1 METALYRIL
10 PVLLLAV
17 AGIGAAGC
25 TMPMPETESA
35 EYKLYESKCSLCH
48 PVYSPKLLDR
58 RTWGFVVK
66 RMEKKVKATGI
77 RELLTEEEK
86 ATILSY
92 LRKHARERGM

>member
-1 METALYRIL
+1 METVIYRIL
-10 PVLLLAV
+10 PVLFLAI

-35 EYKLYESKCSLCH
+35 EYKLYESKCNLCH
-48 PVYSPKLLDR
+48 PVYSPKLLSG

-66 RMEKKVKATGI
+66 KMEKKVKATGI
-77 RELLTEEEK
+77 REVLTEEEK

-92 LRKHARERGM
+92 LTKHARKRGM